1 MCKQPFCVSPSPM
14 RNDKTKG
21 ERNITKLCKTKE
33 KRKIRPGDKIEKT
46 IATLERTLEDQ
57 IIEGQLREKLL
68 DVLKSKKEQHEKTIE
83 YGTKG
88 AILRSRS
95 RWYNEGQK
103 NTKYFLNLEK
113 RHYKQG
119 TISAYLLK

>member
-1 MCKQPFCVSPSPM
+1 M

-57 IIEGQLREKLL
+57 IIEGQLWEKLL